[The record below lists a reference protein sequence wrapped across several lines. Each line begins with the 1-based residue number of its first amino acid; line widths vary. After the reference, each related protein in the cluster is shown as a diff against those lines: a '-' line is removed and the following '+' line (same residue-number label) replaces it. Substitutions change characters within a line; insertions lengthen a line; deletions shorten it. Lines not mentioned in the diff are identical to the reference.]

1 MTRRIPTIR
10 NGTLHE
16 DAEETASREAI
27 VVESVAWYAWVEHHR
42 SFRFECPA
50 STFTARKERRAGG
63 WYWYAYR
70 RQAGR
75 LHTAYLGRSAELSAT
90 RLQAIAAALAG
101 ADGQP
106 TPRTAASRRMPD
118 LPASHS
124 HERANVTPGPVP
136 PHNLP
141 RQLTSL
147 VGREQEVATAEA
159 LLQRPEVRLLS
170 MVGTAGVG
178 KTRLALQVALDLLE
192 HFADGVFF
200 VALAPI
206 RDPELVL
213 ATVAQTLGLR
223 VMGDQSFLDVLKVNL
238 RDKHC
243 LLALDNFEQVVSA
256 APQLSDLLEACPDV
270 KLLITSREVLH
281 LRAEQQFSVPPL
293 ALPDR
298 RRLPDEQAL
307 AHVAAVE
314 LFLHRAQAISSD
326 FHVTME
332 NAADIAEICL
342 RLDGLPLAIELAAAR
357 IKVFTPQALL
367 ARMDRRLQVLT
378 GGARDLP
385 LRQRTLRSTIAWSY
399 ELLPVEEQRLFHHLA
414 VFVGGCILE
423 AVEAVS
429 TAVGDTEAHILEG
442 MVSLVDKS
450 LLQQTGRDGEEPRFA
465 MLETIREYGLEVLVS
480 CGEAHDTHQAHAA
493 YYLAL
498 VEQAEQELTGPQQ
511 LSWLERLEREHD
523 NLRATIAWLVEHHE
537 QEAALRL
544 CGALWRF
551 WWIRGYLS
559 EGRTEL
565 TRALVGSRGVVA
577 MPVRA
582 KALHAAGELANMQG
596 DFEEAEALC
605 GESLALF
612 RTLGDPRGSA
622 LSLSMLGYAA
632 AWQRSDF
639 ATARA
644 LLEEAVT
651 LFREVDDTYDIT
663 LALVIL
669 ATVFLLQGEYERAC
683 TLVEEAM
690 VLDREGGD
698 SWRIANSLWLL
709 GLVMFFQ
716 GDFTRAHA
724 LLEESLALARREGYT
739 EALAYALFVSGQL
752 SLQQGDVA
760 MARLLLE
767 ESLALFKALGDRLN
781 VAQSLAGLA
790 MVSLMQGDYAVAHAL
805 LEESLALYKA
815 VGNKWFIAECLAGFA
830 GLAAAQGEWA
840 KAVRLSS
847 VAQALCQAINGVL
860 PPPIRVMQELAA
872 TGARAQLGEEIFTA
886 VLTEAHTMTIE
897 QALAAQEAVTTVAM
911 APAGPSSVP
920 HPPKAPTYP
929 NGLTMREM
937 EVLRLL
943 AQGLTS
949 AQIAERLVIGLV
961 TVNSHVRSI
970 YSKLEVTSRA
980 AATRYALEHH
990 LL

>member
-147 VGREQEVATAEA
+147 VGREQGVATAEA

-367 ARMDRRLQVLT
+367 ARLDRRLQVLT

-385 LRQRTLRSTIAWSY
+385 LRQR
-399 ELLPVEEQRLFHHLA
+399 LFRHLA

-790 MVSLMQGDYAVAHAL
+790 MVSLMQ
-805 LEESLALYKA
+805 
-815 VGNKWFIAECLAGFA
+815 
-830 GLAAAQGEWA
+830 
-840 KAVRLSS
+840 
-847 VAQALCQAINGVL
+847 
-860 PPPIRVMQELAA
+860 ELAA